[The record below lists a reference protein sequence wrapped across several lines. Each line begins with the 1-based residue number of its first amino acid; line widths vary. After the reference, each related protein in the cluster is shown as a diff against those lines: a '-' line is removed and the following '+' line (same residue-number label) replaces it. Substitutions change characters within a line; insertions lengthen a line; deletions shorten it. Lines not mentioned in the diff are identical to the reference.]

1 MAEIDKSLTE
11 VTKSVEIDG
20 PEEQVELQ
28 EEITETLP
36 NAGQTE
42 ITPTED
48 GGVEINFEPGAFN
61 QAQSENHFDNLAEL
75 LPDDILGPLGSELNQ
90 NYMDYKESRK
100 EWERTYITGLDLLG
114 FKYEDRTEPFSG
126 AAGATHPVLAEAVTQ
141 FQAQAYKEL
150 LPADGP
156 VRTQIIGAPTPE
168 KEMQST
174 RVKDFMNYQLMDQ
187 MKEYEPEFDQL
198 LFYLPLAGSA
208 FKKVYYDQLL
218 GRAVSKFVPAEDLIV
233 PYSAT
238 SLEDATAVV
247 HLVKTKENDLTK
259 QMVSGFYRN
268 VEIGQPG
275 ETESDLE
282 RKERELEGITK
293 TKDEDIYN
301 ILEFHVDL
309 DLEGFEDRGP
319 DGAETGIKL
328 PYIVT
333 IEEGS
338 REILSIRRNY
348 EIADP
353 KKQKIP
359 YIVTVDEGTRNI
371 LSIRRNYEIGDPDKN
386 KIPYFTHFKF
396 LPGLGFYGFGL
407 IHMIGGLSRTATA
420 ALRQLL
426 DAGTLSNLPAGFKMR
441 GIRIR
446 DDAQSIQPG
455 EFRDVDA
462 PGGNLRDSFMM
473 LPFKEP
479 SQTLLSLMGIVVQA
493 GQRFASIA
501 DMQVGDGN
509 QQAAVGTTVA
519 LLERGSRTMSA
530 IHKRIYS
537 ALKQEFKL
545 MARVFKLYLPQE
557 YPYDVVG
564 GQRMIKQTD
573 FDDRVDILP
582 VADPNIF
589 SQTQRISMAQ
599 TELQLATSNPQMH
612 NMYNAY
618 RNMYEALGVKN
629 IDSILVKPMAP
640 MPKDPALEHIDA
652 LAGKP
657 FQAFPGQ
664 DHRAH
669 ITSHLNFMATNI
681 ARNNP
686 MVMASLEKNIFEH
699 ISLMAQEQIELEFMQ
714 ELPQL
719 QQMQMMAQ
727 QNPQMQQQVI
737 DMQQK
742 IEARKAQLIA
752 EMMEEF
758 MNEEKKITS
767 QFDNDPIAKLR
778 SRELDLRAQENARKE
793 REGKERMDLDK
804 MRAMMNQANVD
815 EKLDQNEELAKLR
828 ANTSIEKTILGKTL
842 PNADQMIPSV
852 KIMRSGNE

>member
-1 MAEIDKSLTE
+1 MADIDKSLPNE
-11 VTKSVEIDG
+11 PRKEINIPGEEEIQEQVVEAIE
-20 PEEQVELQ
+20 EEQQSPDDIEVKE
-28 EEITETLP
+28 
-36 NAGQTE
+36 N
-42 ITPTED
+42 ED
-48 GGVEINFEPGAFN
+48 GSVDINLDPEAANPEGGEDHY
-61 QAQSENHFDNLAEL
+61 SNLAEF
-75 LPDDILGPLGSELNQ
+75 LPDEVLGSLGSELNQ
-90 NYMDYKESRK
+90 KYMDYSMSRK
-100 EWERTYITGLDLLG
+100 DWEKSYTQGLDLLG
-114 FKYEDRTEPFSG
+114 FKYDNRSEPFQG
-126 AAGATHPVLAEAVTQ
+126 ASGATHPVLAEAVTQ
-141 FQAQAYKEL
+141 FQALAYKEL

-156 VRTQIIGAPTPE
+156 VRTQILGI
-168 KEMQST
+168 QSPDKVLQAT
-174 RVKDFMNYQLMDQ
+174 RVKDFMNYQIMDQ
-187 MKEYEPEFDQL
+187 MKEYEPEFDSM
-198 LFYLPLAGSA
+198 LFHLPLAGST
-208 FKKVYYDQLL
+208 FKKVYYDEVE
-218 GRAVSKFVPAEDLIV
+218 GRAVSKFVPADDLVV
-233 PYSAT
+233 PYTAT
-238 SLEDATAVV
+238 SLDDAEAII
-247 HLVKTKENDLTK
+247 HKVKISENDLRK
-259 QMVSGFYRN
+259 QQVAGFYRDIELSPPQDTETD
-268 VEIGQPG
+268 VEK
-275 ETESDLE
+275 
-282 RKERELEGITK
+282 KERELEGVK
-293 TKDEDIYN
+293 KAKNEDVYTL
-301 ILEFHVDL
+301 LECHVDL
-309 DLEGFEDRGP
+309 DLEGFEDVNQ
-319 DGAETGIKL
+319 ETNEPSGIKL

-333 IEEGS
+333 LEEGS

-348 EIADP
+348 EVGDP
-353 KKQKIP
+353 K
-359 YIVTVDEGTRNI
+359 R
-371 LSIRRNYEIGDPDKN
+371 N
-386 KIPYFTHFKF
+386 KIQYFVHFKF

-479 SQTLLSLMGIVVQA
+479 SQTLLALMGVVVQA

-537 ALKQEFKL
+537 ALKNEFQL
-545 MARVFKLYLPQE
+545 LARVFKLYLPQE

-589 SQTQRISMAQ
+589 SQTQRISLAQ
-599 TELQLATSNPQMH
+599 TELQLATSNPGMH
-612 NMYNAY
+612 NMYQAY

-629 IDSILVKPMAP
+629 IDSVLIKPMP
-640 MPKDPALEHIDA
+640 PQPKDPALEHIDA

-664 DHRAH
+664 DHRSH
-669 ITSHLNFMATNI
+669 ITAHLNFMATNM

-699 ISLMAQEQIELEFMQ
+699 ISLMAQEQIELEFRE
-714 ELPQL
+714 ELLQL
-719 QQMQMMAQ
+719 QQMQMLAQ
-727 QNPQMQQQVI
+727 QNPQMQPQV
-737 DMQQK
+737 MQLTQR
-742 IEARKAQLIA
+742 IEARKAVLIS

-758 MNEEKKITS
+758 MQEEKKITS

-778 SRELDLRAQENARKE
+778 SRELDLRAMENDRKE
-793 REGKERMDLDK
+793 REAKERMELDK
-804 MRAMMNQANVD
+804 MKAMMNQANVD

-828 ANTSIEKTILGKTL
+828 ANTSIEKTVLSKTL
-842 PNADQMIPSV
+842 PNSDQMMPTV